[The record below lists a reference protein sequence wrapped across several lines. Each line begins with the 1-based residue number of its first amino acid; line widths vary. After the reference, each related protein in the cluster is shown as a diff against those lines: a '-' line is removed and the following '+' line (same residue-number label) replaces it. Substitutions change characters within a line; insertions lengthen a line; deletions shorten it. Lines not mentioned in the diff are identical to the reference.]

1 MFKLWKEAKIGFGP
15 MIRVLQTHALPL
27 GYFAEMQTTPTV
39 MILNYKMHFV
49 NSFITFLIIN
59 WI

>member
-1 MFKLWKEAKIGFGP
+1 
-15 MIRVLQTHALPL
+15 
-27 GYFAEMQTTPTV
+27 MQTTSTV